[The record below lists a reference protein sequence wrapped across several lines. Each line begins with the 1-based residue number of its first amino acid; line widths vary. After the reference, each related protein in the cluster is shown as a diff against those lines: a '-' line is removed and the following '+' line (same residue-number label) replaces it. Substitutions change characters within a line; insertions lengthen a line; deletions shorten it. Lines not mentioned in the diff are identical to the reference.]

1 MVSQVE
7 AKMIASTNHNYIV
20 PTSSSPL
27 RGLIQVGRQAGRSVA
42 PQTLVLQYGTGPLGA
57 VRT

>member
-27 RGLIQVGRQAGRSVA
+27 RGLIQVGRQADPSVA
-42 PQTLVLQYGTGPLGA
+42 LQTLVLQYGTGTLGP
-57 VRT
+57 